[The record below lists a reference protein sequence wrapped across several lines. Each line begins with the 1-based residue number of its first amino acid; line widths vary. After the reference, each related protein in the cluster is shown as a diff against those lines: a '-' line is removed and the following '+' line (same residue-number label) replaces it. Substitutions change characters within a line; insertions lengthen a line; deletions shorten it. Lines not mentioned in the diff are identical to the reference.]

1 MPRVQDDKL
10 HIVLDT
16 LRFYQI
22 FITCH
27 LKAVPAMFAVNSRN
41 RACSFIENRYEIQMG
56 HPASYGNN
64 QAYRSCEVSKRFE
77 EPTEAPMTTP
87 TTINTK
93 RPITPKLNPASFF
106 RVRPG
111 QRREQ
116 LPIQKPLLWHV
127 EKGNGHK
134 GRWVTHNT
142 KPIRGNLDA
151 LLKWSKTTIL
161 GPLIIVPT
169 QEVIILEMVSTTT
182 LRLTTILVETVD
194 SSEAVHPKE
203 LPEAMT
209 VLPTEPVGISRGTP

>member
-134 GRWVTHNT
+134 GRMEQDNNPGAPDHCPYSGSYHLGNGLYNNT
-142 KPIRGNLDA
+142 PADND
-151 LLKWSKTTIL
+151 
-161 GPLIIVPT
+161 
-169 QEVIILEMVSTTT
+169 
-182 LRLTTILVETVD
+182 
-194 SSEAVHPKE
+194 
-203 LPEAMT
+203 
-209 VLPTEPVGISRGTP
+209 ISRDCRLLRGSPSQGAARGYDCPANRTSRHL